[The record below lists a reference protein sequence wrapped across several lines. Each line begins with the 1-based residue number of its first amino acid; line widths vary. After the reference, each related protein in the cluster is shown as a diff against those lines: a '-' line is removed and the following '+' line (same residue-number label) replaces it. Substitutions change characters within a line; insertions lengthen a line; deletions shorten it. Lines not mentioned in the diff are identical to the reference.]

1 MQWAYLAERLVKAMI
16 EITMPRLSDTME
28 EGEILKWH
36 KSPGDAVAVG
46 DVLVEIETDKAT
58 MEYEAFEAG
67 TFSSIVVNEGEVAVI
82 GQLIA
87 LIDDGKGGAA
97 PASAPK
103 VEAPAAKAP
112 EVAPAV
118 EAAPVVE
125 APVRAKGERFFASP
139 IVRRLA
145 ADQGIDL
152 ALVNGT
158 GPGGRIVRADL
169 DNYVKNGPKSLAPS
183 RPTIQPT
190 TFTQVDPKRGSE
202 QLELS
207 KIRRIIAKRLGESY
221 REIPHFFVTAIADL
235 ELLQL
240 MRADLNAK
248 NATTD
253 GPKVSVNDLLVKA
266 VALALREHPMMN
278 VSYQGDDSPTMLVNH
293 RYNIGVAVASKN
305 GLVVPVIEDADQKDV
320 NTISSETKKLVNLA
334 STRGLSVDQMS
345 GGTFTIS
352 NLGMF
357 GVEEFTAIINPP
369 EAAILAV
376 GAAIKEPVVVGD
388 KIEIRTRTRLTLSS
402 DHRVIDGALA
412 AQFLQT
418 LTGILE
424 NPWRI
429 LA

>member
-1 MQWAYLAERLVKAMI
+1 MI

-36 KSPGDAVAVG
+36 KAPGDAVAVG
-46 DVLVEIETDKAT
+46 DILVEIETDKAT

-67 TFSSIVVNEGEVAVI
+67 TLSSIVVNEGEVASI
-82 GQLIA
+82 GALIA
-87 LIDDGKGGAA
+87 TLDDGKGGAA
-97 PASAPK
+97 PAAAPK
-103 VEAPAAKAP
+103 AEVAAPAALA
-112 EVAPAV
+112 ATPAM
-118 EAAPVVE
+118 ESAPVIE
-125 APVRAKGERFFASP
+125 APKRSRGERYFASP

-145 ADQGIDL
+145 DEQGIDL
-152 ALVNGT
+152 ADVQGT

-169 DNYVKNGPKSLAPS
+169 DAFVKSGPKSLAPS

-190 TFTQVDPKRGSE
+190 TYTQVDPKRGSE
-202 QLELS
+202 QLEVS

-235 ELLQL
+235 ELLQV
-240 MRADLNAK
+240 MRADINAK
-248 NATTD
+248 NATTN

-278 VSYQGDDSPTMLVNH
+278 VSYQGDDSPTMLINH

-305 GLVVPVIEDADQKDV
+305 GLVVPVIEDADQKDI
-320 NTISSETKKLVNLA
+320 NTISAETKKLANLA

-388 KIEIRTRTRLTLSS
+388 QIVVRTRTRLTLSS

>member
-1 MQWAYLAERLVKAMI
+1 MI

-36 KSPGDAVAVG
+36 KAPGDAVAVG

-87 LIDDGKGGAA
+87 LIDDGKGGA
-97 PASAPK
+97 PAAAPK
-103 VEAPAAKAP
+103 VEAPVATAP

-118 EAAPVVE
+118 EAAPVAE

-145 ADQGIDL
+145 EEQGVDL
-152 ALVNGT
+152 SLVNGT

-169 DNYVKNGPKSLAPS
+169 DSFVKNGPKSLAPS

-202 QLELS
+202 RLELS

-235 ELLQL
+235 ELLQV
-240 MRADLNAK
+240 MRGDLNAT
-248 NATTD
+248 NAKSD

-305 GLVVPVIEDADQKDV
+305 GLVVPVIEDADQKNV
-320 NTISSETKKLVNLA
+320 NTISAETKKLVTLA

-418 LTGILE
+418 LTAILE

-429 LA
+429 VA